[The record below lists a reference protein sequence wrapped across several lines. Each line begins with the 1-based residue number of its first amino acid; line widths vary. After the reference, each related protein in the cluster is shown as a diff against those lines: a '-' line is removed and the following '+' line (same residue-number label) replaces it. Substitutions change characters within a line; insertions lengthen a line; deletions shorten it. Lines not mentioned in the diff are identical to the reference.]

1 MAYEERI
8 PWIPNTPVGIRIR
21 NITFVPAH
29 MHESIVEIFFCLKG
43 SVKFSYGFEEF
54 VLSPGEFV
62 SVDKDA
68 HYLSDGSKDNICV
81 SFYFNLEWFRTK
93 YSFITNLLF
102 VCEGTKESSKPYP
115 TDSYKQMKGTL
126 IALLHYFV
134 NHENH
139 GGDFQNTILK
149 EADRIV
155 DMLINFFDIIYYYNP
170 DLIMK
175 AELMDRNRKMMGYLQ
190 EHSEEK
196 ITLETMA
203 HDFNLSK
210 AYISEFLRT
219 FEIGFRK
226 SLSYIRANK
235 SERLLLATDMNITEI
250 SEACGFSDPKYYY
263 NAFEEWYKCTPRQFR
278 QMYRS
283 KMNEKGS
290 EKDLDPK
297 NVLEPL
303 YEMILKHYLEL
314 FLA

>member
-8 PWIPNTPVGIRIR
+8 PWIQNTPVGIRIR
-21 NITFVPAH
+21 NIALVPAH
-29 MHESIVEIFFCLKG
+29 MHENIVEIFFCLQG

-54 VLSPGEFV
+54 ILSPGEFV

-68 HYLSDGSKDNICV
+68 HYLSEGSEDNICV
-81 SFYFNLEWFRTK
+81 SFYFDLKWFRVK
-93 YSFITNLLF
+93 YPFITNLLF
-102 VCEGTKESSKPYP
+102 VCEGVKKNTKPYF

-134 NHENH
+134 NHENR
-139 GGDFQNTILK
+139 GNGFQEAIVK
-149 EADRIV
+149 EADQVI
-155 DMLINFFDIIYYYNP
+155 DMMVNYFDIVYFYNP
-170 DLIMK
+170 DLSMK
-175 AELMDRNRKMMGYLQ
+175 PELMERNRRMMGYLQ

-203 HDFNLSK
+203 QDFNLSK

-219 FEIGFRK
+219 FEVGFRK

-235 SERLLLATDMNITEI
+235 SERLLLATDLNITEI

-278 QMYRS
+278 KMYRS
-283 KMNEKGS
+283 KMNEKDS
-290 EKDLDPK
+290 ERDMDPGGIR
-297 NVLEPL
+297 EPL
-303 YEMILKHYLEL
+303 NGMILNHYLEL

>member
-54 VLSPGEFV
+54 ILSPGEFV

-81 SFYFNLEWFRTK
+81 SFYFNLEWFRAK
-93 YSFITNLLF
+93 YPFITNLLF

-203 HDFNLSK
+203 RDFNLSK

-290 EKDLDPK
+290 EKELDPK